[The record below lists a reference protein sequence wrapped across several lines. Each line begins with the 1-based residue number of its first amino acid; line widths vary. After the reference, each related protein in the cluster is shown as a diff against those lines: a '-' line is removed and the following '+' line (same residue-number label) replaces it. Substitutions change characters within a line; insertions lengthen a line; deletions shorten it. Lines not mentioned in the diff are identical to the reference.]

1 MAQFMPKKRP
11 CSAPSEHF
19 HRFFA
24 LFGDSCRSPAG
35 RKPGLKTKTGAGEI
49 GHVIESTGF
58 SSKTGRQTAH
68 QTRPDLP
75 DQTPRSSGNNLYF
88 FFLGPGCPYPVA
100 PQLTRPHPGP
110 LRGPGWGLA
119 TISNRVLNRYKKRK
133 LLVQK
138 RGLLTSTCA
147 LTLLMPF
154 TVGTPKGS
162 VARLLQLG

>member
-1 MAQFMPKKRP
+1 MFGSKR
-11 CSAPSEHF
+11 AFPSV
-19 HRFFA
+19 FA

-88 FFLGPGCPYPVA
+88 FFKAQAAHIQSRPNLLAPTRGRFAAPG
-100 PQLTRPHPGP
+100 G
-110 LRGPGWGLA
+110 
-119 TISNRVLNRYKKRK
+119 
-133 LLVQK
+133 
-138 RGLLTSTCA
+138 
-147 LTLLMPF
+147 
-154 TVGTPKGS
+154 GS
-162 VARLLQLG
+162 QPSQIVY